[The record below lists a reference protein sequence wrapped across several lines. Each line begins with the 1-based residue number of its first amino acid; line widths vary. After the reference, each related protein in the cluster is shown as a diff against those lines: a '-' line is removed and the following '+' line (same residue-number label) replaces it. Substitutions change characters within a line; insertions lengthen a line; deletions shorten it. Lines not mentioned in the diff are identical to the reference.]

1 MSDPFLGQ
9 ISIVSFSFAPRGWAT
24 CDGQLMSIP
33 QNSALYALLGT
44 TYGGNG
50 TTNFNLPDFRGRV
63 PLHFGAGISQGGRS
77 GEETHALS
85 AGEMP
90 AHTHTV
96 YASDAAPDVPL
107 PTGNTWPAVTGGYA
121 GAPDAT
127 VMNPA
132 ALGSTGA
139 GQPHENRQPY
149 LVLNFVIALVGIY
162 PTRD

>member
-9 ISIVSFSFAPRGWAT
+9 ISIVSFGFAPRGWAT
-24 CDGQLMSIP
+24 CDGQVMSIP
-33 QNSALYALLGT
+33 QNSALFSLLGT

-63 PLHFGAGISQGGRS
+63 PLHFGAGISQGGSS
-77 GEETHALS
+77 GEAMHTLS
-85 AGEMP
+85 VGEMP
-90 AHTHTV
+90 THTHTV
-96 YASDAAPDVPL
+96 SASDAAPDVPL
-107 PTGNTWPAVTGGYA
+107 PTGNTWPAVTNGYA

-132 ALGSTGA
+132 ALGSAGA

-149 LVLNFVIALVGIY
+149 LVLNFVIALVGIF
-162 PTRD
+162 PSRN